1 MRIKK
6 GDKVYILTGKDRGK
20 SGAVSKVLLE
30 KGKVI
35 VDGVNV
41 VKKAVKGNQKNP
53 QGGII
58 EKAAPIAISNIQLIC
73 GSCNKSA
80 KVGMKVL
87 KNGKKERICRKC
99 GHEIKE

>member
-1 MRIKK
+1 MRVKK

-20 SGAVSKVLLE
+20 SGVVSKIFKE

-41 VKKAVKGNQKNP
+41 VKKTVKGSQKNP

-58 EKAAPIAISNIQLIC
+58 EKSAPLNTSNVQVIC
-73 GSCNKSA
+73 SSCNKSVKTA
-80 KVGMKVL
+80 MKKL
-87 KNGKKERICRKC
+87 KNGKKERVCRKC
-99 GHEIKE
+99 GKEIKE

>member
-1 MRIKK
+1 MKIKK

-20 SGAVSKVLLE
+20 SGAVSKVLVE
-30 KGKVI
+30 KRKVI

-41 VKKAVKGNQKNP
+41 VKKAVKGSQKSP

-58 EKAAPIAISNIQLIC
+58 EKAAPIAVSNVQVIC
-73 GSCNKSA
+73 GSCNKSV

-87 KNGKKERICRKC
+87 KNGKKERVCRKC